1 MKYFALIASITL
13 ATTTVVAYENHLS
26 VTSDGEKVNRIAAM
40 GHGNAFEFT
49 RRLRANKKVPK
60 KTNDAD
66 DCEEGKD
73 EGGQDEEGGE
83 EEGEEE
89 EEEEEEGEEEEEEEE
104 EEGSSEGKSE
114 NVDGTKKGKAK

>member
-49 RRLRANKKVPK
+49 RRLKVNKKEPK
-60 KTNDAD
+60 TTNDTD

-73 EGGQDEEGGE
+73 KGGQDEEGEEEEGGE
-83 EEGEEE
+83 EEG
-89 EEEEEEGEEEEEEEE
+89 EEE

-114 NVDGTKKGKAK
+114 NVEGTKKGKAK